1 MMAPATGEGAAVID
15 FREKGEGREYLK
27 KLIIP
32 LVIVLLLAFIVA
44 YALVEYGPE
53 ALAGRLIA
61 SAYLAFG
68 MIVGAVAV
76 FVLLRAFVRM
86 RFYFHVI
93 SFSIK
98 ASRHNLPEI
107 YGVAET
113 AAGRLG
119 MRAPGVYVVQDPAI
133 NAYALGLRRK
143 IIVINTGLI
152 DATDRDELT
161 FIVGHELTHVK
172 YGWAIPVRLAGITIP
187 VPMLLSSRHREYTC
201 DRGGLIACR
210 DLDKSVLALATLALG
225 KGLAGKIDVG
235 RLYTS
240 KEEVEADRISRL
252 SEALATHPPI
262 RDRVL
267 HLREFYH
274 SALYQELTR

>member
-1 MMAPATGEGAAVID
+1 MTTPGGERSAAVD

-107 YGVAET
+107 YGVAEA